1 MRINFALFCVW
12 DLAEGRGGLNI
23 LIINYLTSNSTAI
36 IPLLWHILL
45 WLIVLPRYLVFA
57 EQPKLNGYSSL
68 TNDDNKPMIIAG
80 NNIRM
85 V

>member
-1 MRINFALFCVW
+1 MCGTW
-12 DLAEGRGGLNI
+12 QRGGGGEGVLNI

-68 TNDDNKPMIIAG
+68 TNDDKPMIIAG
-80 NNIRM
+80 NNIRI